1 MTKTYQPIAILGAG
15 SWGTAIGLTLARRGQ
30 TVHIWSIESAEITA
44 MQTEKFNNRYL
55 PGIAL
60 PDTLIPMLDLA
71 DTVRGVKDII
81 IVVPSSGYR
90 STLEQLLPLTSSADT
105 RILCAAKGLDGDT
118 GELLGQVTASIMGP
132 YCPFAVLSGPSF
144 AKEVAMGL
152 PVAVDLASANPL
164 MLRELTERFDQP
176 LFNIHPCTDVVG
188 VELGGVVKNVLAIG
202 TGLIDGLEL
211 GASARSAFM
220 TQGLHE
226 MIRLGMALG
235 ASRETFFGLSGVGDM
250 ILTCTDDL
258 SRNRRLGLALG
269 QGKTVAEAEKE
280 IGQAIE
286 GKRNA
291 DTVSRLAARLRV
303 STPICNAINLIVQG
317 KLEPKT
323 ILPSLISGKPVEIPH
338 QIS

>member
-1 MTKTYQPIAILGAG
+1 MTTTYQPIAILGAG

-30 TVHIWSIESAEITA
+30 TVHIWSIESAEIIA

-60 PDTLIPMLDLA
+60 PDTLKPMLDLA
-71 DTVRGVKDII
+71 DTVRGVKDIVM
-81 IVVPSSGYR
+81 VVPSAGYR
-90 STLEQLLPLTSSADT
+90 ATLEQLLPFTSSET

-152 PVAVDLASANPL
+152 PVAVDLASANSL
-164 MLRELTERFDQP
+164 MLRELTARFDQP

-188 VELGGVVKNVLAIG
+188 VELGGVVKNVLAVG

-226 MIRLGMALG
+226 MIRLGVALG
-235 ASRETFFGLSGVGDM
+235 ANPETFFGLSGIGDM

-269 QGKTVAEAEKE
+269 QGKTVAEAEQE

-291 DTVSRLAARLRV
+291 DTVSRLAARLRIRA
-303 STPICNAINLIVQG
+303 PICNAINLIVQG
-317 KLEPKT
+317 KLQPKAV
-323 ILPSLISGKPVEIPH
+323 LPSLLSGKPVEIPP

>member
-1 MTKTYQPIAILGAG
+1 MTTTYQPIAILGAG

-44 MQTEKFNNRYL
+44 MQTEQCNNRYL
-55 PGIAL
+55 PGIPL
-60 PDTLIPMLDLA
+60 PDTLKPMLDLA
-71 DTVRGVKDII
+71 ETVRGVKDIVM
-81 IVVPSSGYR
+81 VVPSAGYR
-90 STLEQLLPLTSSADT
+90 ATLEQLLPLSTPET
-105 RILCAAKGLDGDT
+105 RILCAAKGLDGET
-118 GELLGQVTASIMGP
+118 GELLGQVTASVMGLT
-132 YCPFAVLSGPSF
+132 CPFAVLSGPSF

-152 PVAVDLASANPL
+152 PVAVDLASENSL
-164 MLRELTERFDQP
+164 MLRELTERFDHP
-176 LFNIHPCTDVVG
+176 LFSVHPCTDVVG
-188 VELGGVVKNVLAIG
+188 VELGGVVKNVLAVG

-226 MIRLGMALG
+226 MVHLGLALG
-235 ASRETFFGLSGVGDM
+235 ANAQTFMGLSGIGDM

-269 QGKTVAEAEKE
+269 RGKTVPEAEQE

-291 DTVSRLAARLRV
+291 DTVSRLAARLKV
-303 STPICNAINLIVQG
+303 NMPICNAINLIVQG
-317 KLEPKT
+317 KIQPNA
-323 ILPSLISGKPVEIPH
+323 ILPRLLSGKP
-338 QIS
+338 ISVTS

>member
-1 MTKTYQPIAILGAG
+1 MTTTYQPIAILGAG

-30 TVHIWSIESAEITA
+30 TVHIWSIETSEITA
-44 MQTEKFNNRYL
+44 MQEEKYNNRYL
-55 PGIAL
+55 PGIPL
-60 PDTLIPMLDLA
+60 PDTLIPMLDLEQ
-71 DTVRGVKDII
+71 TVRGVKDIVM
-81 IVVPSSGYR
+81 VVPSAGYR
-90 STLEQLLPLTSSADT
+90 ATLEKLLPLSTVET
-105 RILCAAKGLDGDT
+105 RILCAAKGLDGET
-118 GELLGQVTASIMGP
+118 GELLGQVTAGVMGAQ
-132 YCPFAVLSGPSF
+132 CPFAVLSGPSF

-152 PVAVDLASANPL
+152 PVAVDLASANAL

-188 VELGGVVKNVLAIG
+188 VELGGVVKNVLAVG

-226 MIRLGMALG
+226 MIRLGVALG
-235 ASRETFFGLSGVGDM
+235 ANPETFFGLSGIGDM

-269 QGKTVAEAEKE
+269 RGKSVTEAEQE

-291 DTVSRLAARLRV
+291 DTVSRLAARLKV
-303 STPICNAINLIVQG
+303 NMPICNSINLIVQG
-317 KLEPKT
+317 KIQPES
-323 ILPSLISGKPVEIPH
+323 ILPSLLAGKSVEIPQ